1 MTSEIDISFQKTWKC
16 TAIAI
21 FIKMQI
27 YLEVKYTGT
36 AKYNQ
41 NFFYTQ

>member
-21 FIKMQI
+21 FIKMLI
-27 YLEVKYTGT
+27 YLEVKFT
-36 AKYNQ
+36 AKYYQ
-41 NFFYTQ
+41 NFFYT